1 MSQIVSKTV
10 IKLMTSSLVRCNYV
24 ILCFGGQSP
33 TFDQL
38 FIFRGIKL
46 KFVGGVNS
54 VTLISYFMFILP
66 YKMNLIKIKGFYVIF
81 Y

>member
-1 MSQIVSKTV
+1 MSHILSKTI

-33 TFDQL
+33 TFL
-38 FIFRGIKL
+38 FFRGIKL
-46 KFVGGVNS
+46 KFNGGVNS
-54 VTLISYFMFILP
+54 ETLSSISCQFCH
-66 YKMNLIKIKGFYVIF
+66 KNKIKGFKDIF

>member
-1 MSQIVSKTV
+1 MSQIVSKTI
-10 IKLMTSSLVRCNYV
+10 IKFGF
-24 ILCFGGQSP
+24 CFRSESP

-46 KFVGGVNS
+46 KFGGGTNS
-54 VTLISYFMFILP
+54 ETLISYFMLILSN
-66 YKMNLIKIKGFYVIF
+66 KMNLTKIIGFCVIF